1 MQATIVP
8 TRVLPTEEN
17 GNGLATNAIQC
28 LLSLFLPDAS
38 YPLYYIPFYAML
50 KAERHGPR
58 PRSSSVT
65 NTGGVLPE
73 CPQLENSIVM
83 PLAARLYEYPS
94 WNFCRR
100 NTKSPTFG

>member
-50 KAERHGPR
+50 KAERHGPAR
-58 PRSSSVT
+58 VHPLLQIQRGSSR
-65 NTGGVLPE
+65 
-73 CPQLENSIVM
+73 M
-83 PLAARLYEYPS
+83 
-94 WNFCRR
+94 
-100 NTKSPTFG
+100 SPTRKFDRHASRGVFVRISVLEFL